1 MFSNSCLNLAKVGG
15 HLILKSRVGNF
26 RIFLYNGSNTI
37 DAPRDLMKDLKSVLS
52 EVKKP
57 LPEGVYFNLLTVC
70 LMSCNK
76 FMLLA
81 CN

>member
-1 MFSNSCLNLAKVGG
+1 MFSNCCLNLAKVGG

-52 EVKKP
+52 EVKEAITGRRT
-57 LPEGVYFNLLTVC
+57 LQSADSLLDE
-70 LMSCNK
+70 L
-76 FMLLA
+76 
-81 CN
+81 

>member
-52 EVKKP
+52 EVKEAITGRRT
-57 LPEGVYFNLLTVC
+57 LQSADSLLDE
-70 LMSCNK
+70 L
-76 FMLLA
+76 
-81 CN
+81 